1 VNVHLSDINPDK
13 DNPVR
18 LLDEL
23 RQALEAEIAAT
34 QAQAAT
40 FRAEVVAG
48 TLLGDGD
55 SGHIYSF
62 LLTTVLPIAD
72 DMPGELHIG
81 GQVYPCRI
89 VAVAGLRV
97 SLLLGS
103 APARFIERA
112 TLVAQP
118 WMALQRL
125 HAALERRSNEPA
137 QSPGL
142 SAALFSGE
150 SVSVEAISSKGID
163 QGPVSLNE
171 TQQQALAT
179 ALRHPVMVIAGP
191 AHSGK
196 TLLLSR
202 IAAACLE
209 SGKRVLILAAAN
221 DSVDA
226 VLGRLAAAGARPA
239 YAAGEMLRSG
249 CGADPD
255 VQRAY
260 PLLAPEQAENR
271 LRAELE
277 QELAALETER
287 TALTERAHALSV
299 LQKAAGLALRAAE
312 ERAAV
317 QAEVAALLARQ
328 EDGTQDGA
336 GSSSVRFLKERWQQ
350 VWQHAKR
357 LTGRSTGGFR
367 QTYREDSERQRQ
379 EAYEYAQQLA
389 EAQRRLNECK
399 ATAER
404 LQTSVQGQLAQ
415 YDLTPDSVDAAC
427 ADTATR
433 LHALEKKQA
442 HTLGGLNEVQRAA
455 RARARLVGCT
465 ITHALVAE
473 AFTPE
478 SFDVVLIDD
487 AHGIP
492 LPHLFWAAGLARSRL
507 VVTTEEAALQPW
519 HCAPPAVVRRWL
531 GRSFVAHLAGMG
543 AQPAPQVVNLTEHYA
558 LHAPT
563 AAAVARWLSEAGDG
577 GGARLLRASEQPQG
591 PRRSVRRRLP
601 VRGHTVPL
609 DRALDHESP
618 LVLVDTGAVKPWC
631 EAIPQEGR
639 VNLASALTTIALAD
653 RLHAAEPTASIA
665 LVTPFAAQA
674 RLLLHVARDR
684 EIAAASE
691 VYAPPCLP
699 TQAAD
704 IVIVDTVEAP
714 GTFAWSALDDSRPDS
729 QAYAFY
735 SSVFTQARRRVFL
748 VAHWKHVRD
757 TFGARALVR
766 RMLGEAVDAGWAVSA
781 TELARG
787 ERAGALP
794 RTPAASSD
802 AKGASDRR
810 SSVASG
816 WRLLLEDLQ
825 AAERLITIWSPHL
838 ALTTVERVV
847 SWLPSALLERGAV
860 RLVTLPSGQRSG
872 QSMQPAE
879 ARLVCE
885 QMGVRVEERNALA
898 ANLVIVDDRIAWDC
912 TFPLLGA
919 SSRGG
924 EMRRTESAQV
934 ASVLRRL
941 LSTPISGAITED
953 VAAFLPFTG
962 MGMGIENAVVEPA
975 HRALR

>member
-1 VNVHLSDINPDK
+1 MSDITPDK

-18 LLDEL
+18 LLDEM
-23 RQALEAEIAAT
+23 RQALEAECAAT

-40 FRAEVVAG
+40 FRAEVVSG

-55 SGHIYSF
+55 GGYIYAF
-62 LLTTVLPIAD
+62 LLTAVLPISD

-81 GQVYPCRI
+81 SQVYPCRI
-89 VAVAGLRV
+89 VAVSGLHV
-97 SLLLGS
+97 SLLLAS
-103 APARFIERA
+103 APARVIERA

-118 WMALQRL
+118 WVALSRL
-125 HAALERRSNEPA
+125 YEELEHRSVESA
-137 QSPGL
+137 TGQGL
-142 SAALFSGE
+142 SAALFGGNSAA
-150 SVSVEAISSKGID
+150 VEVIAYTAKD
-163 QGPVSLNE
+163 LDEAPLNE
-171 TQQQALAT
+171 AQQAALAT
-179 ALRHPVMVIAGP
+179 ALQHPVAVIAGP

-196 TLLLSR
+196 TLVLSR

-221 DSVDA
+221 DSVDSA
-226 VLGRLAAAGARPA
+226 LGMLAAAGASPV

-249 CGADPD
+249 CGAAPD
-255 VQRAY
+255 VWRAY
-260 PLLAPEQAENR
+260 PLLASVQAENR

-287 TALTERAHALSV
+287 AALTERAHALSV
-299 LQKAAGLALRAAE
+299 LQKAADLARRAAE
-312 ERAAV
+312 ERTAV

-328 EDGTQDGA
+328 EDGAQEGA
-336 GSSSVRFLKERWQQ
+336 GSSSVQFLKERWQH

-389 EAQRRLNECK
+389 EAQRRLDECR

-404 LQTSVQGQLAQ
+404 LHTSVRGQLAQ
-415 YDLTPDSVDAAC
+415 YDLTADSVDAAC
-427 ADTATR
+427 ADTAAR
-433 LHALEKKQA
+433 LRALEKKQESA
-442 HTLGGLNEVQRAA
+442 LGDLNEVQRAA

-465 ITHALVAE
+465 LTHALVAE
-473 AFTPE
+473 AFAPE
-478 SFDVVLIDD
+478 SFDVVLVDD
-487 AHGIP
+487 AHSIP

-519 HCAPPAVVRRWL
+519 HCAQPAVARRWL
-531 GRSFVAHLAGMG
+531 GRSFAAFAAGMG
-543 AQPAPQVVNLTEHYA
+543 AQPAPQVVNLTERYG

-563 AAAVARWLSEAGDG
+563 AEAVARWLDEAGDG
-577 GGARLLRASEQPQG
+577 GGARLLRAPRRPQG

-609 DRALDHESP
+609 DMALDYESP

-631 EAIPQEGR
+631 EAVPQEGR
-639 VNLASALTTIALAD
+639 VNIASALTTIALAE
-653 RLHAAEPTASIA
+653 RLRAAEPSASIA

-674 RLLLHVARDR
+674 RLLVQVARDR
-684 EIAAASE
+684 EIAAAIE

-704 IVIVDTVEAP
+704 SVIMDTVEAP

-735 SSVFTQARRRVFL
+735 SGVFSQARRRVFI

-757 TFGARALVR
+757 TFGARALMR
-766 RMLGEAVDAGWAVSA
+766 RMLGEAVDAKWAVSA
-781 TELARG
+781 AELVPS
-787 ERAGALP
+787 ERAGTLA
-794 RTPAASSD
+794 RMAAASSR
-802 AKGASDRR
+802 ANGTKSKRSGA
-810 SSVASG
+810 ATG

-825 AAERLITIWSPHL
+825 AAERLITILSPRL

-860 RLVTLPSGQRSG
+860 RLITLPSGQRSG
-872 QSMQPAE
+872 QSVQSAE

-898 ANLVIVDDRIAWDC
+898 ANLVIVDDRLAWDC

-919 SSRGG
+919 GSRGG
-924 EMRRTESAQV
+924 EMRRIESAQV

-941 LSTPISGAITED
+941 LSAPVSGAITED
-953 VAAFLPFTG
+953 IAAFLPFTG
-962 MGMGIENAVVEPA
+962 TSTAIESAAVEPA